1 MSPIIVLFLEIDNNH
16 HALIGKYFLLTIVL
30 FCLSFNENTEINYFS
45 TNKNNV
51 FEQWRSVFFRTVY
64 IYIIKQNGIRNN
76 RRSFWF
82 L

>member
-51 FEQWRSVFFRTVY
+51 FEQ
-64 IYIIKQNGIRNN
+64 
-76 RRSFWF
+76 
-82 L
+82 